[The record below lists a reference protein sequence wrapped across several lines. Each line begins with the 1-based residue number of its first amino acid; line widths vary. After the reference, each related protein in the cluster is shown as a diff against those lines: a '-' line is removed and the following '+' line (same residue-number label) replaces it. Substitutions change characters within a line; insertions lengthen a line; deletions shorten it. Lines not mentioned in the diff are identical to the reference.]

1 MKNPFDP
8 INNFDEWIQ
17 NDWESDDFIE
27 NQNRSQLPEQDPGTG
42 ATIAALIIVIG
53 VILAVIFGLKA
64 CIFS

>member
-27 NQNRSQLPEQDPGTG
+27 NQDRNLPEDPSPGAG

-53 VILAVIFGLKA
+53 IILAAIFGLRA
-64 CIFS
+64 CFFS